1 MSSKIKARI
10 YHEKFETDQVLSKE
24 HSHYL
29 MNVLRSKIG
38 DHITLFNAAQGE
50 ACFEIIDNHPRKTCV
65 KFIHQLRPPE
75 KQSDQLWLAF
85 APIKKTRIMFLAEK
99 ISELGVNQAFPIL
112 TEFTDVR
119 QTPEERFKANIIA
132 ASEQCERLSIPTLH
146 PLQKLEAFLNN
157 FPKDRTLAI
166 CAENHATEKFYDF
179 LNAHH
184 DKKITF
190 LVGPEGGFSPNEF
203 ELFKHLPQAKV
214 ISLGPRIVRAETAT
228 IAALS
233 NWQMMCGDWR

>member
-38 DHITLFNAAQGE
+38 DHIALFNPEQGE
-50 ACFEIIDNHPRKTCV
+50 ACFEIIDTHPRKTRV
-65 KFIHQLRPPE
+65 KFIDQQKPPE
-75 KQSDQLWLAF
+75 KSSNQLWLAF
-85 APIKKTRIMFLAEK
+85 APIKKNRLMFLAEK
-99 ISELGVNQAFPIL
+99 ISELGVDQAYPIL

-119 QTPEERFKANIIA
+119 KIPEERFKANLIE
-132 ASEQCERLSIPTLH
+132 ASEQCERLSIPKLH
-146 PLQKLEAFLNN
+146 PMQKLETFLNH

-179 LNAHH
+179 LDAHH

-190 LVGPEGGFSPNEF
+190 LVGPEGGFSPKEF
-203 ELFKHLPQAKV
+203 ELFKHLPQAKL
-214 ISLGPRIVRAETAT
+214 ISLGPRILRAETAT

-233 NWQMMCGDWR
+233 NWQMMCGGWR